1 MHSEAVIRRNAAHTS
16 TMSRAERSGVAMQSV
31 VNVFGMLNQTLHLL
45 KSYDL
50 SSTVLISQFS
60 MLCAQVGPA

>member
-1 MHSEAVIRRNAAHTS
+1 
-16 TMSRAERSGVAMQSV
+16 MSRAERSGVAMQSV

-60 MLCAQVGPA
+60 MLCAQVGRSVVFA